1 VVSRADDCNNAVDNA
16 SVRCHLIFMNTTLS
30 SRGQLVLPS
39 AIRRRDHLRPGQSFE
54 IERIDRGEYRL
65 IAQEPEPNAGLC
77 DWLLACPEKGYFV
90 SVSSD
95 NTDALCAI
103 S

>member
-1 VVSRADDCNNAVDNA
+1 
-16 SVRCHLIFMNTTLS
+16 MKTTLS

-54 IERIDRGEYRL
+54 IERMGRGEYRL
-65 IAQEPEPNAGLC
+65 IAKDPEPNAGLC
-77 DWLLACPEKGYFV
+77 EWLLACPEKGYFV
-90 SVSSD
+90 SVSSEK
-95 NTDALCAI
+95 TDSLCAI